1 MTAERT
7 DGRTDK
13 ATL

>member
-7 DGRTDK
+7 RFRWHI
-13 ATL
+13 